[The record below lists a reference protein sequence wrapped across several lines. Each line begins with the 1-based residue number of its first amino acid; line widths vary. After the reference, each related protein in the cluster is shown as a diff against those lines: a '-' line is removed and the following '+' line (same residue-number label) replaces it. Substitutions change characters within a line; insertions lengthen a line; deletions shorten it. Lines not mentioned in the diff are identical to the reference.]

1 MPVLSGR
8 LITLSISDAKVLV
21 VVYNAEIVSWL
32 RKLHF
37 FLFCF
42 DFVTWFCRN
51 LERQSSFLRE
61 RKQHHLFS
69 SRYIFIPFLAT
80 ILPEESICC
89 NSVVHKK
96 NNSLH
101 VKTFVFFISLH
112 TYNKFGRVTEN
123 EKEKVACIADFQIS
137 F

>member
-1 MPVLSGR
+1 M
-8 LITLSISDAKVLV
+8 
-21 VVYNAEIVSWL
+21 
-32 RKLHF
+32 
-37 FLFCF
+37 
-42 DFVTWFCRN
+42 
-51 LERQSSFLRE
+51 
-61 RKQHHLFS
+61 
-69 SRYIFIPFLAT
+69 PFLAT

-89 NSVVHKK
+89 DSVVQKK
-96 NNSLH
+96 NSLH

>member
-32 RKLHF
+32 GKLHF

-42 DFVTWFCRN
+42 DFVTWFCHN
-51 LERQSSFLRE
+51 LKRQSSFLRE

-69 SRYIFIPFLAT
+69 SRYIFMPFLAT
-80 ILPEESICC
+80 ILLEESICC
-89 NSVVHKK
+89 DSVVHKK
-96 NNSLH
+96 NSLH